1 MQVKEKPQTIVSY
14 LWFISFLL
22 FLYLFHSIYPSI
34 CHLWSIQSVPGTA
47 RFCREYAVFT
57 LKECSLHFLHNPLDT
72 ETVVSLTRTGNISC
86 FLYLEKDQDMLRGC
100 DQGFMTGAS
109 DSLGQHGWAWTL
121 NSALLSSMQTQ
132 NQIVYFIRQAPVPIT
147 PENFE
152 ETVQFGT
159 VRGAYIPALLR
170 LLSGVFAPQIFKNT
184 TWPESIRNHFASHLH
199 RFLACL
205 TGEQNGRGAC
215 FLPIPHQQQSE

>member
-1 MQVKEKPQTIVSY
+1 MAAMD
-14 LWFISFLL
+14 
-22 FLYLFHSIYPSI
+22 HSI
-34 CHLWSIQSVPGTA
+34 
-47 RFCREYAVFT
+47 
-57 LKECSLHFLHNPLDT
+57 
-72 ETVVSLTRTGNISC
+72 
-86 FLYLEKDQDMLRGC
+86 
-100 DQGFMTGAS
+100 
-109 DSLGQHGWAWTL
+109 AWTL

-205 TGEQNGRGAC
+205 TGERNGRGAC
-215 FLPIPHQQQSE
+215 CLPSPHQ

>member
-1 MQVKEKPQTIVSY
+1 
-14 LWFISFLL
+14 
-22 FLYLFHSIYPSI
+22 
-34 CHLWSIQSVPGTA
+34 
-47 RFCREYAVFT
+47 
-57 LKECSLHFLHNPLDT
+57 
-72 ETVVSLTRTGNISC
+72 
-86 FLYLEKDQDMLRGC
+86 
-100 DQGFMTGAS
+100 
-109 DSLGQHGWAWTL
+109 
-121 NSALLSSMQTQ
+121 MQTQ

-205 TGEQNGRGAC
+205 TGERNGWGVC
-215 FLPIPHQQQSE
+215 CLPSPHQ